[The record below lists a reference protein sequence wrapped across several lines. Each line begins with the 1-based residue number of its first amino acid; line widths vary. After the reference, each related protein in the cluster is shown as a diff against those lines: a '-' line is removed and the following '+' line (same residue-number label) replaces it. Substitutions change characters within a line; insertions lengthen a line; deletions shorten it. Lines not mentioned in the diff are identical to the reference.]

1 MIHSTIRMAIPSAK
15 VAEVLG
21 ILGPM
26 AERIGVDPGC
36 LGCHVYMD
44 AVEKNVVMFEQR
56 WRSEDD
62 LTRHLRSSDYQSVL
76 ILMETALAQPEV
88 RFDAISHTTGL
99 DTIQLARG

>member
-1 MIHSTIRMAIPSAK
+1 MICSTVRMALPVEKLSEA
-15 VAEVLG
+15 LG

-44 AVEKNVVMFEQR
+44 ALDKNVVMFEQF
-56 WRSEDD
+56 WRSEED

-76 ILMETALAQPEV
+76 ILMEMALAQPEV
-88 RFDAISHTTGL
+88 RFDAISRTTGL
-99 DTIQLARG
+99 ETIQLARG